1 VKSRLTRGREALKR
15 RLAGYVREVGPELG
29 LLSPEEEEL
38 QSICDL
44 PIAREG
50 LEVKS

>member
-1 VKSRLTRGREALKR
+1 
-15 RLAGYVREVGPELG
+15 

-38 QSICDL
+38 QSICEL